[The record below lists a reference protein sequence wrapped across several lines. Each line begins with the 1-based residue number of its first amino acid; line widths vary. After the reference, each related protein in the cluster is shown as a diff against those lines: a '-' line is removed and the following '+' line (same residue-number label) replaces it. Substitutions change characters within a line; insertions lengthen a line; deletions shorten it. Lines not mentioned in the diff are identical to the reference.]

1 MTLREQARAIDRKGV
16 RWDRSRS
23 LTNRRHCADILAGG
37 RRVASGLRPGP
48 RGVGVLAVGD
58 LGPGTMKDPLG
69 SRHGQL
75 LGASPAMTDPN
86 FLRPV
91 VAIANHDEDGA
102 LGIVL
107 NRPSDTEVV
116 EAVPELEDVF
126 DSDEVVFVGGPVQP
140 ASIVVLAEFD
150 DPAEAAYL
158 VVDAIGL
165 VSDRTGLDRLEI
177 ATARRRVYAGYT
189 GWGPGQLEAELERED
204 WIVEPA
210 QPQDVFDD
218 DPLDLWTRVLERK
231 GGQFRLLA
239 RMPIDPSVN

>member
-1 MTLREQARAIDRKGV
+1 M
-16 RWDRSRS
+16 
-23 LTNRRHCADILAGG
+23 ADL
-37 RRVASGLRPGP
+37 
-48 RGVGVLAVGD
+48 D
-58 LGPGTMKDPLG
+58 PGTMWRSMGFLE
-69 SRHGQL
+69 GQL
-75 LGASPAMTDPN
+75 LVASPAMSDPN
-86 FLRPV
+86 FARSV

-116 EAVPELEDVF
+116 EAVPELEGVV

-140 ASIVVLAEFD
+140 ASIVVLAEFE

-158 VVDAIGL
+158 VVDAVGL
-165 VSDRTGLDRLEI
+165 VSDRTGLDRLGV

-210 QPQDVFDD
+210 RAQDVFDAE
-218 DPLDLWTRVLERK
+218 PADLWGRVLQRK

-239 RMPIDPSVN
+239 RMPVDPSVN

>member
-1 MTLREQARAIDRKGV
+1 MGFLE
-16 RWDRSRS
+16 
-23 LTNRRHCADILAGG
+23 
-37 RRVASGLRPGP
+37 
-48 RGVGVLAVGD
+48 
-58 LGPGTMKDPLG
+58 
-69 SRHGQL
+69 GQL
-75 LGASPAMTDPN
+75 LIASPAMSDPN
-86 FLRPV
+86 FARTV

-116 EAVPELEDVF
+116 DAVPELEGVIDP
-126 DSDEVVFVGGPVQP
+126 DEVVFVGGPVQP
-140 ASIVVLAEFD
+140 ASIVVLAEFE

-158 VVDAIGL
+158 VVGAIGL
-165 VSDRTGLDRLEI
+165 VSDSTGLERLGS

-210 QPQDVFDD
+210 LTGDVFDE
-218 DPLDLWTRVLERK
+218 DPAELWGRVLQRK

-239 RMPIDPSVN
+239 RMPLDPSVN